1 VPVLPMGNHKGLPLR
16 QVQRLKLMLKSLRIR
31 NFAIVENLEVEFYPG
46 LNVLTGATGAGKSII
61 IGALNLALGERAS
74 SEMIRSGADS
84 AIVEAVFEIKPKDL
98 IEKFLSELGIIYPE
112 NQLIIRRELSNKGSS
127 RCFLN
132 DRLVT
137 LANLKLMGDQLADL
151 HGQHEHQSLLNSDE
165 HLTYLD
171 NYAEAKDL
179 LNRVSDSYYKL
190 KKKIEDL
197 EELKRIDKITQEK
210 KELYRFQLK
219 EISSAN
225 LTAGEEEELSSEK
238 IILENAETLFQI
250 ASLIF
255 QELYEKDE
263 SILERLSC
271 LKKEL
276 EKGGEY
282 DFRLKEH
289 IEALN
294 SAALQL
300 DETSRFL
307 QGYKDSLNF
316 EPERLEKIRERLNL
330 ISTMK
335 KKYGQ
340 TVSEILNYADRIK
353 NELDKIENRDELI
366 QKTEMEIKDLK
377 EILKKDAVFLSNRRK
392 EKGNELARKIKKE
405 LSFLGMEKCDFG
417 TKIFYR
423 EAEDGLLQLE
433 GKRYYVDEKGL
444 DQVEF
449 YVSPNPGEELKPL
462 AKIASGGEISRIMLA
477 LKSVLAKSDQI
488 PSMIFD
494 EVDVGIGGEMAEAV
508 GKRMKALS
516 LTHQIICITHLQQ
529 IASQADYHFKVYK
542 EVSKNR
548 TITKIKLLSRDERIK
563 EIARMIAGKKISDL
577 TLEHAAEMIEE

>member
-1 VPVLPMGNHKGLPLR
+1 
-16 QVQRLKLMLKSLRIR
+16 
-31 NFAIVENLEVEFYPG
+31 
-46 LNVLTGATGAGKSII
+46 
-61 IGALNLALGERAS
+61 
-74 SEMIRSGADS
+74 MIRSGADS
-84 AIVEAVFEIKPKDL
+84 AIVEAVFEIKPKGL
-98 IEKFLSELGIIYPE
+98 VEKLLSELGIIYPE
-112 NQLIIRRELSNKGSS
+112 NQLIIRRELSSKGVS

-137 LANLKLMGDQLADL
+137 LANLKLLGDQLADL
-151 HGQHEHQSLLNSDE
+151 HGQHEHQSLLNPEE
-165 HLTYLD
+165 HLIYLD
-171 NYAEAKDL
+171 IYAEAKDL

-197 EELKRIDKITQEK
+197 EELKRIDKISKEK
-210 KELYRFQLK
+210 KELYQFQLK
-219 EISSAN
+219 EILSAN
-225 LTAGEEEELSSEK
+225 LSAGEEEELYSQK
-238 IILENAETLFQI
+238 IILENSETLFQI
-250 ASLIF
+250 TSVIF
-255 QELYEKDE
+255 QELYEKDG

-282 DFRLKEH
+282 DLKLKEH

-330 ISTMK
+330 INTLK

-340 TVSEILNYADRIK
+340 TVPEVLNYADRIK
-353 NELDKIENRDELI
+353 TELDKIENRDELI
-366 QKTEMEIKDLK
+366 QKTNTEINDLK
-377 EILKKDAVFLSNRRK
+377 QVLKKDALLLSSKRK
-392 EKGNELARKIKKE
+392 EKGVELAKKIKKE
-405 LSFLGMEKCDFG
+405 LSFLGMEKCDFE

-462 AKIASGGEISRIMLA
+462 TKIASGGEISRIMLA
-477 LKSVLAKSDQI
+477 LKSVLAKSDQV

-516 LTHQIICITHLQQ
+516 SNHQIICITHLQQ

-563 EIARMIAGKKISDL
+563 EIARMMSGKKISDL

>member
-1 VPVLPMGNHKGLPLR
+1 
-16 QVQRLKLMLKSLRIR
+16 MLKSLRIR
-31 NFAIVENLEVEFYPG
+31 NFAIVEDLEVEFYPG
-46 LNVLTGATGAGKSII
+46 LNILTGATGAGKSII

-74 SEMIRSGADS
+74 SEMIRTGAES
-84 AIVEAVFEIKPKDL
+84 AIVETVFEIKPKGL
-98 IEKFLSELGIIYPE
+98 VEKLLSELGIIYLE
-112 NQLIIRRELSNKGSS
+112 NQLIIRRELSSKGAS

-137 LANLKLMGDQLADL
+137 LANLKLIGDQLADL
-151 HGQHEHQSLLNSDE
+151 HGQHEHQSLLNSAE

-171 NYAEAKDL
+171 NYVEAKDL
-179 LNRVSDSYYKL
+179 LSRVSDSYYKL
-190 KKKIEDL
+190 KKKLEDL
-197 EELKRIDKITQEK
+197 EELKRIDKISKEK
-210 KELYRFQLK
+210 KELYQFQLK
-219 EISSAN
+219 EILSAN
-225 LTAGEEEELSSEK
+225 LSAGEEEELSSEK

-255 QELYEKDE
+255 HELHEKDE

-271 LKKEL
+271 LRKDL

-282 DFRLKEH
+282 DLRLKEH

-294 SAALQL
+294 SATLQL

-307 QGYKDSLNF
+307 QEYKDSLNF

-340 TVSEILNYADRIK
+340 SVSGVLSYADSIK

-366 QKTEMEIKDLK
+366 QKIEMEIKNLK
-377 EILKKDAVFLSNRRK
+377 EILKKDAIYLSNRRK

-405 LSFLGMEKCDFG
+405 LSFLGMEKCDFE

-423 EAEDGLLQLE
+423 EAEDGLLQLD
-433 GKRYYVDEKGL
+433 GKRYYVDEKGM

-477 LKSVLAKSDQI
+477 LKSVLAKSDQV

-516 LTHQIICITHLQQ
+516 ANHQIICITHLQQ

-548 TITKIKLLSRDERIK
+548 TITKIKLLSKDERIK
-563 EIARMIAGKKISDL
+563 EIARMMAGKKISDL

>member
-1 VPVLPMGNHKGLPLR
+1 
-16 QVQRLKLMLKSLRIR
+16 MLKSLRIR
-31 NFAIVENLEVEFYPG
+31 NFAIVENLEVEFYSN

-74 SEMIRSGADS
+74 LEMIRTGAES
-84 AIVEAVFEIKPKDL
+84 AIVEAIFEIKLKSL
-98 IEKFLSELGIIYPE
+98 IEKLLSELGIIYPE
-112 NQLIIRRELSNKGSS
+112 NQLIIRRELSSKGVS

-137 LANLKLMGDQLADL
+137 LANLKIIGDQLADL
-151 HGQHEHQSLLNSDE
+151 HGQHEHQSLLNPEE
-165 HLTYLD
+165 HLRYLD

-179 LNRVSDSYYKL
+179 LSRVGDGYYKL
-190 KKKIEDL
+190 KKKLEDL
-197 EELKRIDKITQEK
+197 EELKRIDKISKEK
-210 KELYRFQLK
+210 KELYQFQLK
-219 EISSAN
+219 EILSAN
-225 LTAGEEEELSSEK
+225 LLIGEEEELSSEK

-255 QELYEKDE
+255 HELYEKDE
-263 SILERLSC
+263 SILERLSG
-271 LKKEL
+271 LRKDL

-282 DFRLKEH
+282 DLRLKEH

-294 SAALQL
+294 SATLQL

-330 ISTMK
+330 INTLK

-340 TVSEILNYADRIK
+340 TVSEVLDYADKIK
-353 NELDKIENRDELI
+353 TELDKIENRDELI
-366 QKTEMEIKDLK
+366 QKTDTEINDLK
-377 EILKKDAVFLSNRRK
+377 QVLKKDALLLSSKRK
-392 EKGNELARKIKKE
+392 EKGVELARKIKKE
-405 LSFLGMEKCDFG
+405 LSFLGMEKCDFE

-449 YVSPNPGEELKPL
+449 YVSPNPGEEMKPL

-477 LKSVLAKSDQI
+477 LKSVLAKSDQV

-516 LTHQIICITHLQQ
+516 ANHQIICITHLQQ

-548 TITKIKLLSRDERIK
+548 TLTKIKLLSKDERIK
-563 EIARMIAGKKISDL
+563 EIARMMAGKKISDL

>member
-1 VPVLPMGNHKGLPLR
+1 
-16 QVQRLKLMLKSLRIR
+16 MLKSLRIK

-74 SEMIRSGADS
+74 SEMIRSGVDS
-84 AIVEAVFEIKPKDL
+84 AIVEAVFEIKPKGL
-98 IEKFLSELGIIYPE
+98 IEKLLSELGIIYPE
-112 NQLIIRRELSNKGSS
+112 NQLIIRRELSSKGVS

-137 LANLKLMGDQLADL
+137 LANLKLLGDQLADL
-151 HGQHEHQSLLNSDE
+151 HGQHEHQSLLNPEE
-165 HLTYLD
+165 HLIYLD

-197 EELKRIDKITQEK
+197 EELKRIDKISQEK
-210 KELYRFQLK
+210 KELYQFQLK

-225 LTAGEEEELSSEK
+225 LSAGEEEELYSQK
-238 IILENAETLFQI
+238 IILENSETLFQI
-250 ASLIF
+250 TSLVF
-255 QELYEKDE
+255 QELYEKDG

-271 LKKEL
+271 LKKDL

-282 DFRLKEH
+282 DLRLKEH

-316 EPERLEKIRERLNL
+316 EPERLEKTRERLNL
-330 ISTMK
+330 INILK
-335 KKYGQ
+335 KRYGQ
-340 TVSEILNYADRIK
+340 SVSEVLNYADRIK

-366 QKTEMEIKDLK
+366 QKTEMEISDLK
-377 EILKKDAVFLSNRRK
+377 QTLKKDSLLLSSKRK
-392 EKGNELARKIKKE
+392 EKGVELAKKIKKE
-405 LSFLGMEKCDFG
+405 LSFLGMERCDFE

-423 EAEDGLLQLE
+423 EAEDGLLELE
-433 GKRYYVDEKGL
+433 GKRYYVDEKGI

-449 YVSPNPGEELKPL
+449 YVSPNLGEELKPL

-516 LTHQIICITHLQQ
+516 STHQIICITHLQQ

-542 EVSKNR
+542 EVSKSR

-563 EIARMIAGKKISDL
+563 EIARMMAGKKISDL

>member
-1 VPVLPMGNHKGLPLR
+1 
-16 QVQRLKLMLKSLRIR
+16 MLKSLRIR
-31 NFAIVENLEVEFYPG
+31 NFAIVENLEVEFYSN

-74 SEMIRSGADS
+74 LEMIRTGAES
-84 AIVEAVFEIKPKDL
+84 AIVEAIFEIKLKSL
-98 IEKFLSELGIIYPE
+98 IEKLLSELGIIYPE
-112 NQLIIRRELSNKGSS
+112 NQLIIRRELSSKGVS

-137 LANLKLMGDQLADL
+137 LANLKIIGDQLADL
-151 HGQHEHQSLLNSDE
+151 HGQHEHQSLLNPEE
-165 HLTYLD
+165 HLRYLD

-179 LNRVSDSYYKL
+179 LRRVSDSYYKL
-190 KKKIEDL
+190 KKKLEDL
-197 EELKRIDKITQEK
+197 EELKRIDKISKEK
-210 KELYRFQLK
+210 KELYQFQLK
-219 EISSAN
+219 EILSAN
-225 LTAGEEEELSSEK
+225 LSAGEEEELSSEK

-255 QELYEKDE
+255 HELYEKDE
-263 SILERLSC
+263 SILERLSG
-271 LKKEL
+271 LRKDL

-282 DFRLKEH
+282 DLRLKEH

-294 SAALQL
+294 SATLQL

-330 ISTMK
+330 INTLK

-340 TVSEILNYADRIK
+340 TVSEVLDYADKIK
-353 NELDKIENRDELI
+353 TELDKIENRDELI
-366 QKTEMEIKDLK
+366 QKTDTEINDLK
-377 EILKKDAVFLSNRRK
+377 QILKKDALLLSSKRK
-392 EKGNELARKIKKE
+392 EKGVELARKIKKE
-405 LSFLGMEKCDFG
+405 LSFLGMEKCDFE
-417 TKIFYR
+417 TKIFCR

-449 YVSPNPGEELKPL
+449 YVSPNPGEEMKPL

-477 LKSVLAKSDQI
+477 LKSVLAKSDQV

-508 GKRMKALS
+508 GKRMKTLS
-516 LTHQIICITHLQQ
+516 ANHQIICITHLQQ

-563 EIARMIAGKKISDL
+563 EIARMMAGKKISDL

>member
-1 VPVLPMGNHKGLPLR
+1 
-16 QVQRLKLMLKSLRIR
+16 MLKSLKIR
-31 NFAIVENLEVEFYPG
+31 NFAIVENLEVEFYSN

-74 SEMIRSGADS
+74 SEMIRTGADS
-84 AIVEAVFEIKPKDL
+84 AIVEAVFEIKPKGL
-98 IEKFLSELGIIYPE
+98 VEKLLSGLGIIYPE
-112 NQLIIRRELSNKGSS
+112 NQLIIRRELSSKGVS

-137 LANLKLMGDQLADL
+137 LANLKLLGDQLADL
-151 HGQHEHQSLLNSDE
+151 HGQHEHQSLLNPEE
-165 HLTYLD
+165 HLIYLD

-190 KKKIEDL
+190 KKKLEDL
-197 EELKRIDKITQEK
+197 EELKRIDKISKEK
-210 KELYRFQLK
+210 KELYQFQLK

-225 LTAGEEEELSSEK
+225 LSAGEEEELYSQK
-238 IILENAETLFQI
+238 IILENSETLFQI
-250 ASLIF
+250 TSVIF
-255 QELYEKDE
+255 QELYEKDG

-282 DFRLKEH
+282 DLRLKEH

-330 ISTMK
+330 INTLE

-340 TVSEILNYADRIK
+340 TVSKVLDYADKIK
-353 NELDKIENRDELI
+353 TELDKIENRDELI
-366 QKTEMEIKDLK
+366 QKTDTEINDLK
-377 EILKKDAVFLSNRRK
+377 QVLKKDALLLSSKRK
-392 EKGNELARKIKKE
+392 EKGVELAKKIKKE
-405 LSFLGMEKCDFG
+405 LSFLGMEKCDFE

-449 YVSPNPGEELKPL
+449 YVSPNPGEEMKPL

-477 LKSVLAKSDQI
+477 LKSVLAKSDQV

-516 LTHQIICITHLQQ
+516 SNHQIICITHLQQ

-563 EIARMIAGKKISDL
+563 EIARMMSGKKISDL

>member
-1 VPVLPMGNHKGLPLR
+1 
-16 QVQRLKLMLKSLRIR
+16 MLKSLRIR
-31 NFAIVENLEVEFYPG
+31 NFAIVEDLEVEFYPG
-46 LNVLTGATGAGKSII
+46 LNILTGATGAGKSII

-74 SEMIRSGADS
+74 SEMIRTGAES
-84 AIVEAVFEIKPKDL
+84 AIVEAIFEIKLKSL
-98 IEKFLSELGIIYPE
+98 IEKLLSELGIIYPE
-112 NQLIIRRELSNKGSS
+112 NQLIIRRELSSKGAS

-137 LANLKLMGDQLADL
+137 LANLKLIGDQLADL
-151 HGQHEHQSLLNSDE
+151 HGQHEHQSLLNPEE
-165 HLTYLD
+165 HLIYLD

-179 LNRVSDSYYKL
+179 LNRVGDGYYKL
-190 KKKIEDL
+190 KKKLEDS
-197 EELKRIDKITQEK
+197 EELKRIDKISKEK
-210 KELYRFQLK
+210 KELYQFQLK

-225 LTAGEEEELSSEK
+225 LSAGEEEELSSEK

-255 QELYEKDE
+255 HELYEKDE

-271 LKKEL
+271 LKKDL

-282 DFRLKEH
+282 DLRLKEH

-294 SAALQL
+294 SATLQL

-330 ISTMK
+330 INTLK
-335 KKYGQ
+335 KKYDRSVQ
-340 TVSEILNYADRIK
+340 EVLNYADSIK
-353 NELDKIENRDELI
+353 NELDKLENRDELI
-366 QKTEMEIKDLK
+366 RKTEMEINDLK
-377 EILKKDAVFLSNRRK
+377 QKLKRDTLLLSSKRK
-392 EKGNELARKIKKE
+392 EKGVELAKKIKKE
-405 LSFLGMEKCDFG
+405 LSFLGMEKCDFN

-423 EAEDGLLQLE
+423 EAEDGLLELD

-477 LKSVLAKSDQI
+477 LKSVLAKSDQV

-516 LTHQIICITHLQQ
+516 ANHQIICITHLQQ
-529 IASQADYHFKVYK
+529 IASQSDYHFKVYK

-548 TITKIKLLSRDERIK
+548 TLTKIKLLSKDERIK
-563 EIARMIAGKKISDL
+563 EIARMMAGKKISDL

>member
-1 VPVLPMGNHKGLPLR
+1 
-16 QVQRLKLMLKSLRIR
+16 MLKSLRIK
-31 NFAIVENLEVEFYPG
+31 NFAIVENLEVEFYSN

-84 AIVEAVFEIKPKDL
+84 AIVEAVFEIKPKGL
-98 IEKFLSELGIIYPE
+98 VEKLLSELGIIYPE
-112 NQLIIRRELSNKGSS
+112 NQLIIRRELSSKGVS

-137 LANLKLMGDQLADL
+137 LANLKLLGDQLADL
-151 HGQHEHQSLLNSDE
+151 HGQHEHQSLLNPEE
-165 HLTYLD
+165 HLIYLD
-171 NYAEAKDL
+171 IYAEAKDL

-197 EELKRIDKITQEK
+197 EELKRIDKISKEK
-210 KELYRFQLK
+210 KELYQFQLK
-219 EISSAN
+219 EILSAN
-225 LTAGEEEELSSEK
+225 LSAGEEEELYSQK
-238 IILENAETLFQI
+238 IILENSETLFQI
-250 ASLIF
+250 TSVIF
-255 QELYEKDE
+255 QELYEKDG

-282 DFRLKEH
+282 DLKLKEH

-330 ISTMK
+330 INTLK

-340 TVSEILNYADRIK
+340 TVPEVLNYADRIK
-353 NELDKIENRDELI
+353 TELDKIENRDELI
-366 QKTEMEIKDLK
+366 QKTNTEINDLK
-377 EILKKDAVFLSNRRK
+377 QVLKKDALLLSSKRK
-392 EKGNELARKIKKE
+392 EKGVELAKKIKKE
-405 LSFLGMEKCDFG
+405 LSFLGMEKCDFE

-462 AKIASGGEISRIMLA
+462 TKIASGGEISRIMLA
-477 LKSVLAKSDQI
+477 LKSVLAKSDQV

-516 LTHQIICITHLQQ
+516 SNHQIICITHLQQ

-563 EIARMIAGKKISDL
+563 EIARMMSGKKISDL

>member
-1 VPVLPMGNHKGLPLR
+1 
-16 QVQRLKLMLKSLRIR
+16 MLKNLRIK
-31 NFAIVENLEVEFYPG
+31 NFAIVENLEVEFFQG
-46 LNVLTGATGAGKSII
+46 LNVLSGATGAGKSII

-74 SEMIRSGADS
+74 SEMIRTGADS
-84 AIVEAVFEIKPKDL
+84 AIVEAVFEIQPKDL
-98 IEKFLSELGIIYPE
+98 MEKLLSELGIIILE
-112 NQLIIRRELSNKGSS
+112 NQLIIRRELSGKGAS

-137 LANLKLMGDQLADL
+137 LANLKLLGDQLADL
-151 HGQHEHQSLLNSDE
+151 HGQHEHQSLLNPEE
-165 HLTYLD
+165 HLIYLD
-171 NYAEAKDL
+171 NYAGAEDL
-179 LNRVSDSYYKL
+179 LSRVSDGYYKL

-197 EELKRIDKITQEK
+197 EELKRTDKISQEK

-219 EISSAN
+219 EISSAD
-225 LTAGEEEELSSEK
+225 LSAGEEEGLSSEK
-238 IILENAETLFQI
+238 MVLENVETLFQI
-250 ASLIF
+250 ASLVF

-271 LKKEL
+271 LRKDL

-282 DFRLKEH
+282 DLRLKEH

-316 EPERLEKIRERLNL
+316 EPEKLEKIRERLNL
-330 ISTMK
+330 INTLK

-340 TVSEILNYADRIK
+340 SVSEILNYADRIK
-353 NELDKIENRDELI
+353 NEQDKIENRDELI
-366 QKTEMEIKDLK
+366 QKIEVEISDLK
-377 EILKKDAVFLSNRRK
+377 QTLKKDSLLLSSKRK
-392 EKGNELARKIKKE
+392 EKGIELAKKIKKE
-405 LSFLGMEKCDFG
+405 LSFLGMEGCDFE
-417 TKIFYR
+417 TKIFYQ
-423 EAEDGLLQLE
+423 ETEDGLLQLD
-433 GKRYYVDEKGL
+433 GKRYHVDEKGL

-508 GKRMKALS
+508 GKRMKTLS
-516 LTHQIICITHLQQ
+516 ATHQIICITHLQQ

-542 EVSKNR
+542 EVSRNR
-548 TITKIKLLSRDERIK
+548 TMTKIKLLSKDERIK
-563 EIARMIAGKKISDL
+563 EIARMMAGKKISDL

>member
-1 VPVLPMGNHKGLPLR
+1 
-16 QVQRLKLMLKSLRIR
+16 MLKSLRIK

-74 SEMIRSGADS
+74 SEMIRSGVDS
-84 AIVEAVFEIKPKDL
+84 AIVEAVFEIKPKGL
-98 IEKFLSELGIIYPE
+98 IEKLLSELGIIYPE
-112 NQLIIRRELSNKGSS
+112 NQLIIRRELSSKGVS

-137 LANLKLMGDQLADL
+137 LANLKLLGDQLADL
-151 HGQHEHQSLLNSDE
+151 HGQHEHQSLLNPEE
-165 HLTYLD
+165 HLIYLD

-197 EELKRIDKITQEK
+197 EELKRIDKISQEK
-210 KELYRFQLK
+210 KELYQFQLK

-225 LTAGEEEELSSEK
+225 LSAGEEEELYSQK
-238 IILENAETLFQI
+238 IILENSETLFQI
-250 ASLIF
+250 TSLVF
-255 QELYEKDE
+255 QELYEKDG

-271 LKKEL
+271 LKKDL

-282 DFRLKEH
+282 DLRLKEH

-316 EPERLEKIRERLNL
+316 EPERLEKTRERLNL
-330 ISTMK
+330 INILK
-335 KKYGQ
+335 KRYGQ
-340 TVSEILNYADRIK
+340 SVSEVLNYADRIK

-366 QKTEMEIKDLK
+366 QKTEMEISDLK
-377 EILKKDAVFLSNRRK
+377 QTLKKDSLLLSSKRK
-392 EKGNELARKIKKE
+392 EKGVELAKKIKKE
-405 LSFLGMEKCDFG
+405 LSFLGMERCDFE

-423 EAEDGLLQLE
+423 EAEDGLLELE

-449 YVSPNPGEELKPL
+449 YVSPNPGEEMKPL

-516 LTHQIICITHLQQ
+516 STHQIICITHLQQ

-542 EVSKNR
+542 EVSKSR

-563 EIARMIAGKKISDL
+563 EIARMMAGKKISDL